1 MPPVLILR
9 SDGELVEEPG
19 PEDDAEIEEDD
30 IIEVVRGQ
38 PTTAPP
44 QAPRAAAGRSAPL
57 APPLSTV
64 PPAWVEDL
72 VDDGAARTA
81 DLGDHARP
89 GSRTDDLV
97 LRHDHR
103 RAGTAD
109 LALDTAPPAAQAPRA
124 REHSFGPEEFGPEDF
139 GPDAF
144 RPDALGPD
152 AFRPD
157 AFRPDA
163 LGPDA
168 FGPGALGSGDLHLP
182 QPLPASAYLSAPP
195 RLDPDALQLDPDGLE
210 LDPGPLDARALD
222 TAPPYMEAPAPLP
235 PPAAYLGT
243 PAAARAPM
251 APASWGDPEPRAA
264 SAARHAVAR
273 EPSTTRVAVSLEG
286 TTPRGLSTPL
296 SAPAIPAARAASS
309 GGVPSATRARE
320 PSTADGGRSI
330 SSVSV
335 SVTGVGERE
344 DGRTAPRRSVSAVGR
359 ARPIKE
365 RDRRSVEPVPAE
377 RDAHAERAAQ
387 LYQQA
392 LEQVRAGQHG
402 PALST
407 MRLALSYAPAD
418 IRYADAYRKLQK
430 HLGVSGTPDTSG
442 GG

>member
-44 QAPRAAAGRSAPL
+44 QGQRAAAPRGEAP

-72 VDDGAARTA
+72 VDEGAARTA
-81 DLGDHARP
+81 DLGARARQA
-89 GSRTDDLV
+89 SRTDDLV
-97 LRHDHR
+97 LHPDHR
-103 RAGTAD
+103 LARTAD
-109 LALDTAPPAAQAPRA
+109 LALDTAPPAPRP
-124 REHSFGPEEFGPEDF
+124 REHSFGPEDFGPEDF

-144 RPDALGPD
+144 RPDAV
-152 AFRPD
+152 A
-157 AFRPDA
+157 PDA
-163 LGPDA
+163 LGSDS
-168 FGPGALGSGDLHLP
+168 LGLDSADLHVP
-182 QPLPASAYLSAPP
+182 EPLPASAYPSAPP
-195 RLDPDALQLDPDGLE
+195 RLDPDLLQLDPDAPPH
-210 LDPGPLDARALD
+210 DAGPHDARALD
-222 TAPPYMEAPAPLP
+222 TAPPPVEPTAPLP
-235 PPAAYLGT
+235 PRAAYLGT

-264 SAARHAVAR
+264 RLAVAR
-273 EPSTTRVAVSLEG
+273 EPSTTRVAVSLEPPAASAPLAAPPLP
-286 TTPRGLSTPL
+286 TPRAG
-296 SAPAIPAARAASS
+296 SS
-309 GGVPSATRARE
+309 GGVPSATRSRE

-344 DGRTAPRRSVSAVGR
+344 DGRAAPRRSVSAVGR

-365 RDRRSVEPVPAE
+365 RDRRSVEAAPVE

-407 MRLALSYAPAD
+407 MRLALSYAPTD

>member
-19 PEDDAEIEEDD
+19 PEDDAEVEEDD

-44 QAPRAAAGRSAPL
+44 RAAVGRGAPL

-97 LRHDHR
+97 LRPDHR

-109 LALDTAPPAAQAPRA
+109 LALDTAPPAPRA
-124 REHSFGPEEFGPEDF
+124 REHSFGPEDFGPEDF

-152 AFRPD
+152 ALGPG
-157 AFRPDA
+157 A
-163 LGPDA
+163 LGPD
-168 FGPGALGSGDLHLP
+168 ALGSGDLHLP
-182 QPLPASAYLSAPP
+182 QPLPASAYLFAPP

-210 LDPGPLDARALD
+210 LDPGPLDARVLD
-222 TAPPYMEAPAPLP
+222 TAPPYMEATAPLP

-243 PAAARAPM
+243 PASARAPM

-344 DGRTAPRRSVSAVGR
+344 DGRAAPRRSVSAVGR

-365 RDRRSVEPVPAE
+365 RDRRSVEPAPLE

>member
-19 PEDDAEIEEDD
+19 PEDDAEIDEDD
-30 IIEVVRGQ
+30 ILEVVRGQ

-44 QAPRAAAGRSAPL
+44 LAARAATAPL
-57 APPLSTV
+57 TTV

-72 VDDGAARTA
+72 VDEGAVRTADLAGYARSRTADLVLDASARTA
-81 DLGDHARP
+81 DLALDNDHPSAR
-89 GSRTDDLV
+89 
-97 LRHDHR
+97 
-103 RAGTAD
+103 TAD
-109 LALDTAPPAAQAPRA
+109 LALDTAPPAPRA
-124 REHSFGPEEFGPEDF
+124 REHSFARDGFGPEDF

-144 RPDALGPD
+144 GPE
-152 AFRPD
+152 
-157 AFRPDA
+157 
-163 LGPDA
+163 A
-168 FGPGALGSGDLHLP
+168 FGSEALAPNGLGADELDIP
-182 QPLPASAYLSAPP
+182 EPLPASAYLGSLE
-195 RLDPDALQLDPDGLE
+195 RLALDESPLEAEDRDG
-210 LDPGPLDARALD
+210 GHLDARALD
-222 TAPPYMEAPAPLP
+222 TAPPYVEQTAPLP
-235 PPAAYLGT
+235 PSAYLGT
-243 PAAARAPM
+243 PASARAPM

-264 SAARHAVAR
+264 SMARTAVGR

-286 TTPRGLSTPL
+286 PAPRGLSAPL
-296 SAPAIPAARAASS
+296 SAPAIPAPRAASS
-309 GGVPSATRARE
+309 GGVPSATR
-320 PSTADGGRSI
+320 SRSI

-344 DGRTAPRRSVSAVGR
+344 DGRAAPRRSVSAVGR

-365 RDRRSVEPVPAE
+365 RDRRSVEPAPAE

-407 MRLALSYAPAD
+407 MRLALSYAPSD
-418 IRYADAYRKLQK
+418 IRYAEAYRKLQK
-430 HLGVSGTPDTSG
+430 HLGASGTPDTSG